1 MGVYVHIPFCE
12 QKCYYCDFHS
22 VVAGDE
28 ESFSSVV
35 SDYFLSLRREA
46 LYYKKLWEDRVLRTI
61 FIGGGTPSIVPA
73 EQLAS
78 FILFLRNELPFVAEP
93 EITIEA
99 NPHSLHYE
107 GAAVLS
113 KAGANRVSLGVQAF
127 QNRLLKAIG
136 RVHTSDQIGQSV
148 GALKRAGITNINLD
162 LMFGLPGQGIS
173 DWTETLREAVALRPT
188 HLSCYGLILED
199 ETPLARWVSAGIVH
213 LPSDDEQAEMYDLA
227 CEMLKEE
234 AYEHYEIS
242 NFCEPGMECQH
253 NLLYWHNEPFIALG
267 SGATGYIDGF
277 RYKNM
282 PDIQGYIESWTRHT
296 PYYEYTDQVSLD
308 QEMDETMMVGMRLL
322 RGVEEEAFFRRY
334 QVSFRD
340 IYREPIEDLL
350 AKGLVQ
356 ESNGCLRVTRQ
367 GLFLENMV
375 SGAFL
380 R

>member
-334 QVSFRD
+334 QVSFR
-340 IYREPIEDLL
+340 EHL
-350 AKGLVQ
+350 
-356 ESNGCLRVTRQ
+356 
-367 GLFLENMV
+367 
-375 SGAFL
+375 
-380 R
+380 

>member
-46 LYYKKLWEDRVLRTI
+46 LYYKKLWEDRALRTI

-340 IYREPIEDLL
+340 IYREPREDLL

>member
-162 LMFGLPGQGIS
+162 LMFGLPGQSIS

>member
-46 LYYKKLWEDRVLRTI
+46 LYYKKLWEDRALRTI